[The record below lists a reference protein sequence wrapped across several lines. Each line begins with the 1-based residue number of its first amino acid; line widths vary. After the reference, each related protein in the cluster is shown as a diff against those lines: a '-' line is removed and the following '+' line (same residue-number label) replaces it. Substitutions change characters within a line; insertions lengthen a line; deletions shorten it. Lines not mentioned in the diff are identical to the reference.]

1 MSKSRKIY
9 LYSIAVIFAGLEV
22 LNGVTGYIDRSSSF
36 FKGLAVMILEI
47 FLIPII
53 LGLLWGIFEATSCL
67 EEPSSPVFAFY
78 KKAFRDFGFSCLRA
92 LGIFTLHGVISPI
105 VATFT
110 LGNDIYEYLSSC
122 GLVLLW
128 SLGVGLGSYLV
139 FHILTKLVIAAI
151 RETKRSYAYF
161 KLRREEKRNG
171 DQNEK

>member
-1 MSKSRKIY
+1 MSKPRKIY
-9 LYSIAVIFAGLEV
+9 LYSIAVIFSGLEV

-53 LGLLWGIFEATSCL
+53 LGLLWGIFEATDCIDA
-67 EEPSSPVFAFY
+67 PSSPVFAFY

-105 VATFT
+105 VSTIT
-110 LGNDIYEYLSSC
+110 LGNDIDEYLSSC

-171 DQNEK
+171 DQNVK

>member
-1 MSKSRKIY
+1 MSKPRKIY
-9 LYSIAVIFAGLEV
+9 FYLIAVIFAGLEV
-22 LNGVTGYIDRSSSF
+22 MNGVTGYLDRNSSF
-36 FKGLAVMILEI
+36 FKGLAVMIVEI

-53 LGLLWGIFEATSCL
+53 LGLLWGIFEATACL

-78 KKAFRDFGFSCLRA
+78 KKAFREFGFSCLRA

-105 VATFT
+105 VSTLT
-110 LGNDIYEYLSSC
+110 LGNELDEYLSSC
-122 GLVLLW
+122 GLILLW

-171 DQNEK
+171 DQNDN